1 MTPAELLKTKMEANW
16 DRFSQEELFWVFC
29 LLVDQIEALELE
41 NKAMKRDIKQE
52 MMLFLE
58 SKLGA

>member
-1 MTPAELLKTKMEANW
+1 MTPADLLKMKMESNW
-16 DRFSQEELFWVFC
+16 EKFSQEELFRVFC
-29 LLVDQIEALELE
+29 LLVDQIEALEQQ
-41 NKAMKRDIKQE
+41 NKAMKKDIKLE

>member
-1 MTPAELLKTKMEANW
+1 MTAAELLKMKMESNW
-16 DRFSQEELFWVFC
+16 ELFSQEELFRVFC
-29 LLVDQIEALELE
+29 LLVDQIEALEKQ
-41 NKAMKRDIKQE
+41 NKAMKKDIKQE